1 MESLQAVASTP
12 TENESRHIAEY
23 TKQVEDIK
31 EALRTIASKASQT
44 SPRIFNV
51 DYKHVQISNSI
62 ISEMKEVKKL
72 QQGAQ
77 GKGFINTSKNN
88 YDLLVKPDITAFP
101 QLEIE
106 FIKQERL
113 WLAESH
119 NSQLTN

>member
-1 MESLQAVASTP
+1 MSVYEFWSRSELLTAFRDAQKKWMESLQAAASTS

-62 ISEMKEVKKL
+62 ISTMKEVKKL
-72 QQGAQ
+72 QPGAQ
-77 GKGFINTSKNN
+77 
-88 YDLLVKPDITAFP
+88 V
-101 QLEIE
+101 
-106 FIKQERL
+106 
-113 WLAESH
+113 
-119 NSQLTN
+119 